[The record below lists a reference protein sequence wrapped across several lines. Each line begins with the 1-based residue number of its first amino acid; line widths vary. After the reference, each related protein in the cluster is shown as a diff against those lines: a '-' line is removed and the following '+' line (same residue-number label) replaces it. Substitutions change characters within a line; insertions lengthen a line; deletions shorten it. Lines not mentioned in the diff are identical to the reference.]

1 VIAHAEMKVVIDH
14 MQVNLGTTVEEAR
27 AARREL
33 AEVREVLETRAR
45 RRDLDEL
52 REHLDERAEQERKE
66 RATEAESRRM
76 ERKGDRK
83 FWVTTLL
90 ATAAILLTASQLLG
104 AFT

>member
-1 VIAHAEMKVVIDH
+1 MDDLSVDLRALTPLVIAHAEMKVVIEN
-14 MQVNLGTTVEEAR
+14 MQVNLGATVGEAR

-33 AEVREVLETRAR
+33 A
-45 RRDLDEL
+45 EL

-66 RATEAESRRM
+66 RATEAEGRRK
-76 ERKGDRK
+76 ERRDDRK